1 VTAVRRRTTSNYPTG
16 WSALAGLPGVV
27 WLTLFV
33 GVPVVALVLRVVD
46 TDSLRVLRT
55 SVPWRI
61 GWFTLWQATLS
72 ALAALVVALPVTW
85 VLARHDFRM
94 RRTVRAIVVS
104 GFLLPSVVVGTAF
117 VGLLP
122 EGLQRTWIAIV
133 ITHAW
138 FNVAVVVR
146 VVGARWERI
155 DTGLTDAAAVLGAAP
170 LRCLRTVT
178 MPLLAPSLAA
188 ASALVFLFCFTSYGI
203 VRLLGGPG
211 RVTIESDVALRAL
224 QIGDVGAA
232 SVLALTQAAF
242 LVIVAGLSTTLG
254 PRITRGIELPR
265 IAARRIRIGAA
276 RRPWLVRGIVAM
288 TLVVVCAPL
297 ATFAVGSVR
306 VGSRWSLGGWRSLFG
321 DASVSGSV
329 TTSVDLVAAVSS
341 SARVAVAALVITL
354 VLGAGTAFA
363 AVHGGRGGRVGDS
376 LALVPL
382 ALSPVTVGLGMI
394 VAFGPGAGNLRAS
407 WWIVPIAHSLVA
419 LPLVVRLLV
428 PVFRAV
434 PAGLRDAA
442 ATLGASP
449 WRTLRT
455 VDVALARR
463 ALTGA
468 GGLIVAVSTGEFG
481 ASSLLTRRGTETI
494 PVTVARL
501 MSRTGDALRTQ
512 AFVLSTLLAVLCI
525 AAMILVE
532 RGDAAR

>member
-1 VTAVRRRTTSNYPTG
+1 MTAVRRRTTSNYPTG
-16 WSALAGLPGVV
+16 WSALAGLPGVA

-61 GWFTLWQATLS
+61 GWFTLWQAALS
-72 ALAALVVALPVTW
+72 ALAALIVALPVTW

-133 ITHAW
+133 LAHAW

-155 DTGLTDAAAVLGAAP
+155 DTGLTDAAALLGASP
-170 LRCLRTVT
+170 LRRLRTVT
-178 MPLLAPSLAA
+178 LPLLVPALAA

-211 RVTIESDVALRAL
+211 RVTVESDVALRAL
-224 QIGDVGAA
+224 QIGDVGTAA
-232 SVLALTQAAF
+232 VLALAQAAF
-242 LVIVAGLSTTLG
+242 LVVVAALSTTLG
-254 PRITRGIELPR
+254 PRITRGADLPR

-276 RRPWLVRGIVAM
+276 RRPWLVRAVLAA
-288 TLVVVCAPL
+288 TLVVVCAPI
-297 ATFAVGSVR
+297 ATLVIGSLR
-306 VGSRWSLGGWRSLFG
+306 VGSGWSTAGWRTLIAG
-321 DASVSGSV
+321 DPLRGSV
-329 TTSVDLVAAVSS
+329 DVAAAVSTS
-341 SARVAVAALVITL
+341 LRVAGAALVIAL
-354 VLGAGTAFA
+354 VLGVCAAFA
-363 AVHGGRGGRVGDS
+363 AVHGGAPGRIADTVV
-376 LALVPL
+376 LVPL
-382 ALSPVTVGLGMI
+382 AVSPVTVGLGMI
-394 VAFGPGAGNLRAS
+394 VAFGPSAGNLRAT

-428 PVFRAV
+428 PVLRAV
-434 PAGLRDAA
+434 PAGLRDTA

-468 GGLIVAVSTGEFG
+468 GGLIVAVSIGEFG

-494 PVTVARL
+494 PVTIARL
-501 MSRTGDALRTQ
+501 MSRTGDVLRTQ
-512 AFVLSTLLAVLCI
+512 AFVLSTVLAVVCI